1 MPVLLTS
8 CLVCITI
15 YNTNKTEITSFYR
28 KELHMVIE
36 LDFAS
41 DTPIYVQLRNQIFKG
56 IGKGELKAG
65 EKLTVNKTYQI
76 LKAEGFIKT
85 DRRLGAF
92 VAENI
97 NMDIEFR
104 EKLESELELLSAE
117 ASITGMDKAEFLKMC
132 ENIYSKMN
140 PCTM

>member
-1 MPVLLTS
+1 M
-8 CLVCITI
+8 
-15 YNTNKTEITSFYR
+15 YKR
-28 KELHMVIE
+28 
-36 LDFAS
+36 
-41 DTPIYVQLRNQIFKG
+41 Q
-56 IGKGELKAG
+56 
-65 EKLTVNKTYQI
+65 

-140 PCTM
+140 SCTM

>member
-1 MPVLLTS
+1 
-8 CLVCITI
+8 
-15 YNTNKTEITSFYR
+15 
-28 KELHMVIE
+28 MVIE
-36 LDFAS
+36 LNFAS
-41 DTPIYVQLRNQIFKG
+41 DTPIYVQLRNQIVKG

-65 EKLTVNKTYQI
+65 EKLPTVRQLASDAGVNTMTVN
-76 LKAEGFIKT
+76 KAEGFIKT

-117 ASITGMDKAEFLKMC
+117 ASITGMDKEEFLKIC

>member
-1 MPVLLTS
+1 
-8 CLVCITI
+8 
-15 YNTNKTEITSFYR
+15 
-28 KELHMVIE
+28 MVIE

-41 DTPIYVQLRNQIFKG
+41 DTPIYVQLRNQIIMG
-56 IGKGELKAG
+56 IACEEFTDAG
-65 EKLTVNKTYQI
+65 VNTMTVNKTYQI

-117 ASITGMDKAEFLKMC
+117 ASITGMDKEEFLKMC

>member
-1 MPVLLTS
+1 MLQNNYFNRVQE
-8 CLVCITI
+8 VETI
-15 YNTNKTEITSFYR
+15 F
-28 KELHMVIE
+28 
-36 LDFAS
+36 
-41 DTPIYVQLRNQIFKG
+41 
-56 IGKGELKAG
+56 
-65 EKLTVNKTYQI
+65 
-76 LKAEGFIKT
+76 
-85 DRRLGAF
+85 
-92 VAENI
+92 ENI

>member
-1 MPVLLTS
+1 
-8 CLVCITI
+8 
-15 YNTNKTEITSFYR
+15 
-28 KELHMVIE
+28 MVIE
-36 LDFAS
+36 LNFAS
-41 DTPIYVQLRNQIFKG
+41 DTPIYVQLRNQI
-56 IGKGELKAG
+56 
-65 EKLTVNKTYQI
+65 V
-76 LKAEGFIKT
+76 KAEGFIKT

-117 ASITGMDKAEFLKMC
+117 ASITGMDKEEFLKIC

>member
-1 MPVLLTS
+1 MLKESARENLRLARNYRLSDSLLLTQA
-8 CLVCITI
+8 
-15 YNTNKTEITSFYR
+15 
-28 KELHMVIE
+28 M
-36 LDFAS
+36 
-41 DTPIYVQLRNQIFKG
+41 
-56 IGKGELKAG
+56 
-65 EKLTVNKTYQI
+65 TVNKTYQI

-117 ASITGMDKAEFLKMC
+117 ASITGMDKEEFLKMC